1 MYTTHTHI
9 YIYIKHTE
17 YIYIHTY
24 IYTYIHRY
32 NIVNFYQIE
41 YFSSKKYF
49 FLLELNAFLAD
60 RMLSQIE
67 YSKDPGENHPKTCI
81 LPGDLN

>member
-1 MYTTHTHI
+1 MTGTI
-9 YIYIKHTE
+9 YPE
-17 YIYIHTY
+17 S
-24 IYTYIHRY
+24 
-32 NIVNFYQIE
+32 IVNFYQIE

-67 YSKDPGENHPKTCI
+67 YSKDTVKIIQKLAFYQVNITKSHQKKKLEK
-81 LPGDLN
+81 